1 MSSLKPIAIHNEGD
15 ENMDNSSVYA
25 GVTMLDVLGSGTNRK
40 MDIKDHRVK
49 VCIYTSTDDTNSAPP
64 ITIPLASFKS
74 DAHVLFLLE
83 KQHSNTYAY

>member
-1 MSSLKPIAIHNEGD
+1 MSSSKPIAIRNEGD

-49 VCIYTSTDDTNSAPP
+49 VCIYTMLRLSLF
-64 ITIPLASFKS
+64 PLPASNLMLMCYS
-74 DAHVLFLLE
+74 
-83 KQHSNTYAY
+83 S